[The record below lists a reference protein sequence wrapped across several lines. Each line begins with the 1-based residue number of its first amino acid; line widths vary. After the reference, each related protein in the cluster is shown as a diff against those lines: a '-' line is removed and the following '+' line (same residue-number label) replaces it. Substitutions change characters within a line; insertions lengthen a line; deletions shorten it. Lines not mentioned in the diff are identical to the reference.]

1 MRWRYRLWQWGQL
14 LRRRPLSREARIE
27 VAAVLSEAEMAL
39 FNRFGASDQW
49 HSYRVFCML
58 RESDPTNPAL
68 LKAALLHDV
77 GKTLL
82 PLTIWERALIVL
94 LGRLLPERT
103 RAWGSKEINSYQ
115 LSIGNYQLSI
125 EWWRRPFV
133 VKEQH
138 PAWGAAMAEAA
149 GSEPLVVTLIGRHQD
164 ELPEVPETAEDQL
177 LARLQWA
184 DDLN

>member
-14 LRRRPLSREARIE
+14 LRRQPLSEEARSE
-27 VAAVLSEAEMAL
+27 VAAVLSETELAL
-39 FNRFGASDQW
+39 FNRFGPSDQW

-58 RESDPTNPAL
+58 REGDQTNPAL

-94 LGRLLPERT
+94 LGGLFPERT
-103 RAWGSKEINSYQ
+103 REWGREEINNCQ
-115 LSIGNYQLSI
+115 LSIVNYQLSVK
-125 EWWRRPFV
+125 WWRRPFV

-138 PAWGAAMAEAA
+138 PAWGTTMVEEA
-149 GSEPLVVTLIGRHQD
+149 GSEPLVVALVGRHQD
-164 ELPEVPETAEDQL
+164 ELPDVPQTAEDQL
-177 LARLQWA
+177 LARLQRA